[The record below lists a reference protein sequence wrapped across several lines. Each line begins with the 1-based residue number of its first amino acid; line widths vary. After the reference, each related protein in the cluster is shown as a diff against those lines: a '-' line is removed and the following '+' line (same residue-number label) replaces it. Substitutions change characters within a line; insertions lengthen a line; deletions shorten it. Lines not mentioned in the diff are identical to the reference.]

1 MTPQERQLV
10 DELFDRLSKLE
21 NAPRDPDAIA
31 AIMHG
36 LRKAPG
42 AIYALVQTALLQDE
56 ALQARP

>member
-31 AIMHG
+31 AISDG
-36 LRKAPG
+36 LRKRP
-42 AIYALVQTALLQDE
+42 
-56 ALQARP
+56 ARSTHWCRPRYCRTKR